1 MKLSG
6 VTVLIESVQFDL
18 GQEKNKL
25 KDLKKSLTA
34 EIESLKKQVSD
45 AAKGIRAASIV
56 KQKLQSAMDEEKKDE
71 VPSAEFL
78 KAQETIK
85 EHERRLE

>member
-1 MKLSG
+1 L
-6 VTVLIESVQFDL
+6 
-18 GQEKNKL
+18 
-25 KDLKKSLTA
+25 
-34 EIESLKKQVSD
+34 
-45 AAKGIRAASIV
+45 
-56 KQKLQSAMDEEKKDE
+56 DEEKKDE